1 MFDNINIFSYVENF
15 LLSLNEIVLVFISII
30 VLITILLVF
39 VAYYTYAERKVI
51 AAMQIRKGPNV
62 VGPYGLLQPLA
73 DGVKLFLK
81 EIIIPTNSN
90 TFLFLL
96 APIITFI
103 TAFSAWAVIP
113 FSSTLVISDI
123 NAGLLY
129 IWNYYC
135 WMGIEFKICTF
146 RSNEISGSDC
156 CLRNSNGF
164 CFSRCCDDNW

>member
-81 EIIIPTNSN
+81 EIIIPVSYTHLTLPTNGC
-90 TFLFLL
+90 
-96 APIITFI
+96 
-103 TAFSAWAVIP
+103 V
-113 FSSTLVISDI
+113 
-123 NAGLLY
+123 
-129 IWNYYC
+129 
-135 WMGIEFKICTF
+135 
-146 RSNEISGSDC
+146 
-156 CLRNSNGF
+156 
-164 CFSRCCDDNW
+164 

>member
-15 LLSLNEIVLVFISII
+15 LLSLNEIVLDFISII

-90 TFLFLL
+90 TFLC
-96 APIITFI
+96 
-103 TAFSAWAVIP
+103 
-113 FSSTLVISDI
+113 SSH
-123 NAGLLY
+123 
-129 IWNYYC
+129 
-135 WMGIEFKICTF
+135 
-146 RSNEISGSDC
+146 
-156 CLRNSNGF
+156 
-164 CFSRCCDDNW
+164 

>member
-81 EIIIPTNSN
+81 EIIIPTNSL
-90 TFLFLL
+90 TLFY
-96 APIITFI
+96 F
-103 TAFSAWAVIP
+103 
-113 FSSTLVISDI
+113 
-123 NAGLLY
+123 Y
-129 IWNYYC
+129 
-135 WMGIEFKICTF
+135 
-146 RSNEISGSDC
+146 
-156 CLRNSNGF
+156 
-164 CFSRCCDDNW
+164 

>member
-90 TFLFLL
+90 TLLFLL
-96 APIITFI
+96 AQHFFWMKG
-103 TAFSAWAVIP
+103 AER
-113 FSSTLVISDI
+113 DI
-123 NAGLLY
+123 LFCIFLQ
-129 IWNYYC
+129 
-135 WMGIEFKICTF
+135 T
-146 RSNEISGSDC
+146 SN
-156 CLRNSNGF
+156 LF
-164 CFSRCCDDNW
+164 Q

>member
-1 MFDNINIFSYVENF
+1 MCIRDSSYIENF

-30 VLITILLVF
+30 VLIAILLVF

-103 TAFSAWAVIP
+103 TAFSAFFYVFIYTMFLKRRTPHNIVIGG
-113 FSSTLVISDI
+113 L
-123 NAGLLY
+123 AGATPPA
-129 IWNYYC
+129 IGWVAA
-135 WMGIEFKICTF
+135 GG
-146 RSNEISGSDC
+146 R
-156 CLRNSNGF
+156 LRRFQG
-164 CFSRCCDDNW
+164 